1 MRSLVVALRLV
12 RQLVRDR
19 RTLAMLFVAPV
30 VILLLMQAVFA
41 SPTLTLRFD
50 EVNVPTQVVQAL
62 QGLPNT
68 AVKSVSAATATA
80 DLVNGRADAELSFD
94 AGSQTFKVT
103 VEGSQPTI
111 TAQTLNKMRELQ
123 ALLGKQTSAPSPTA
137 TTPGTGTA
145 AGTAAGT
152 TPGTTTAAAA
162 ATATVHVNY
171 LHGGSE
177 FTTLDYFAPVLI
189 GFFIFLFVFILSGV
203 SFLRERTTGT
213 LERALVT
220 PLTRAEMVVGY
231 LFGFGGFAV
240 LQTLVIQSVA
250 VYGLKVTHV
259 GSLWVVTLF
268 NLLLAIVALSLG
280 MLLSA
285 FARTEL
291 QMLQFIPLVIVPQIF
306 LSGIFEL
313 RGMPQWLLV
322 LSKLFPLTYA
332 ANALRGVMIR
342 GDSITLVWPDAV
354 ALAAYAA
361 LFLLLTVVALRK
373 YRGS

>member
-1 MRSLVVALRLV
+1 MRVLVVAVRLV

-41 SPTLTLRFD
+41 TPTLTLRFD
-50 EVNVPTQVVQAL
+50 EVNVPAPVVQAL
-62 QGLPNT
+62 KGLSNT
-68 AVKSVSAATATA
+68 TVQSVSAGTAAA
-80 DLVNGRADAELSFD
+80 DLQNGRADALLTFD
-94 AGSQTFKVT
+94 AGSHALKLT

-123 ALLGKQTSAPSPTA
+123 AQLAKQASAQAGAQTSVGNA
-137 TTPGTGTA
+137 TETGTA
-145 AGTAAGT
+145 TIGLPTA
-152 TPGTTTAAAA
+152 PSAAL
-162 ATATVHVNY
+162 TVAVGY
-171 LHGGSE
+171 LHGGST
-177 FTTLDYFAPVLI
+177 FTTIDYFAPVLI

-220 PLTRAEMVVGY
+220 PLTRMEMVAGY
-231 LFGFGGFAV
+231 LLGFGGFAV

-285 FARTEL
+285 FSRTEL

-313 RGMPQWLLV
+313 RGMPQWLLA
-322 LSKLFPLTYA
+322 LSKVFPLTYA

-342 GDSITLVWPDAV
+342 GDSFGQVWPDAV

-361 LFLLLTVVALRK
+361 LFLVLTVVALRK
-373 YRGS
+373 YRSS

>member
-80 DLVNGRADAELSFD
+80 DLVNGRTDAELSFD

-137 TTPGTGTA
+137 TTPGTGTGT
-145 AGTAAGT
+145 GTAM
-152 TPGTTTAAAA
+152 AA